1 MNGKILITIVALT
14 LSLSAFA
21 DGTRKIVKLTPAEG
35 ATNVPLS
42 TTEISIEFDQP
53 MAPTSSLIV
62 PCGDLGATCLAS
74 GEWKSKT
81 LFVVSNV
88 RLTPGRKYTVGIGGV
103 VNGMQTQRFGADGVP
118 MTPVNWT
125 FTAAAE

>member
-1 MNGKILITIVALT
+1 MNVKILISIVALS

-21 DGTRKIVKLTPAEG
+21 DGTRKIVKFSPEDG

-42 TTEISIEFDQP
+42 TTEISVEFDQP
-53 MAPTSSLIV
+53 MAPTSSLNV
-62 PCGDLGATCLAS
+62 PCDIGGTCLAN
-74 GEWKSKT
+74 GMWKSKT

-88 RLTPGRKYTVGIGGV
+88 KLAPGRKYTLGIGDVRAGI
-103 VNGMQTQRFGADGVP
+103 QTQRFGAEGVA

-125 FTAAAE
+125 FTTAAE